1 MVTIITVWLYYHR
14 NVTDIRHPVL
24 SNIMVKG
31 LDRPKSS
38 NICLDSSDCTEDRLC
53 YNNYCIPRPITMNQ
67 RLSSGYNN
75 KNITL
80 NRHLLYL
87 IHSVKRF
94 SIFPSLW
101 SLPRVIDVIDCPET
115 KFGII
120 VLTDTGIYYVP
131 NFTDNQC
138 QPVHIGI
145 NDGGITQLFWYRGYL
160 CCVNNYKI
168 YQGPN
173 LTRIK
178 SRDFIDRWD
187 CIDYINGKDIRGLR
201 IKMVSVPIL
210 GLQDTI
216 WIASESTDHV
226 IKYGLEDHMYLT
238 ITNTGRLRLYINN
251 NLVYQIN
258 NVIDAVINPII
269 DDEKS
274 DWSLVILSRFG
285 ILRLIYSN
293 GEDIVIDTGY
303 NISTMKSTRDIVWLI
318 SKDLI
323 ISI

>member
-1 MVTIITVWLYYHR
+1 
-14 NVTDIRHPVL
+14 
-24 SNIMVKG
+24 
-31 LDRPKSS
+31 
-38 NICLDSSDCTEDRLC
+38 
-53 YNNYCIPRPITMNQ
+53 
-67 RLSSGYNN
+67 
-75 KNITL
+75 
-80 NRHLLYL
+80 
-87 IHSVKRF
+87 
-94 SIFPSLW
+94 
-101 SLPRVIDVIDCPET
+101 
-115 KFGII
+115 
-120 VLTDTGIYYVP
+120 
-131 NFTDNQC
+131 
-138 QPVHIGI
+138 
-145 NDGGITQLFWYRGYL
+145 
-160 CCVNNYKI
+160 
-168 YQGPN
+168 
-173 LTRIK
+173 
-178 SRDFIDRWD
+178 
-187 CIDYINGKDIRGLR
+187 
-201 IKMVSVPIL
+201 MVSVPIL